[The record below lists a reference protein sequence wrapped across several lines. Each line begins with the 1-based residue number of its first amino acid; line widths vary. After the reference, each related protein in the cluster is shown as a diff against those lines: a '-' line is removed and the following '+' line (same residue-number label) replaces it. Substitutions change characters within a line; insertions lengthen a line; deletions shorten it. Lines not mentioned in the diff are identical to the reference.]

1 MKWSFIIQQKLKAA
15 LILSL
20 IMLVIILGT
29 MVSKN
34 NIKGI
39 DQSFSSIYK
48 DRLLPATTIIY
59 LTENLYNK
67 RLSLEK
73 YLLSETPVT
82 KRDIQ
87 GDLSGYDQNID
98 SLIKSFE
105 GTYLVEQEA
114 KSLVALKNRI
124 QEYVLLEKMIINLC
138 QAGHLSDG
146 KSLFEGAG
154 ANTFQRTI
162 LNLNELTAIQSH
174 VGQELITESKGNMA
188 SVHNIMAFQISI
200 AVVVGLII
208 LTLIKNSQI
217 ISKPK
222 VKKMKEQ
229 NFNLN

>member
-15 LILSL
+15 LVLCSL
-20 IMLVIILGT
+20 MVLIILGT
-29 MVSKN
+29 LLSSSSM
-34 NIKGI
+34 KGI
-39 DQSFSSIYK
+39 DKSVSSIYQ

-73 YLLSETPVT
+73 YLLSARPRFR
-82 KRDIQ
+82 KDIQ
-87 GDLSGYDQNID
+87 SSLTAYDANID

-105 GTYLVEQEA
+105 GTYLVEREA
-114 KSLVALKNRI
+114 HSLVALKNRI
-124 QEYVLLEKMIINLC
+124 KEYALLEEMIINLSES
-138 QAGHLSDG
+138 GRIDDG
-146 KSLFEGAG
+146 KNLFEGAG

-174 VGQELITESKGNMA
+174 VGQELIQESKGDMA
-188 SVHNIMAFQISI
+188 SVNAVMALQIMMAII
-200 AVVVGLII
+200 IGLII

-217 ISKPK
+217 IHQPR
-222 VKKMKEQ
+222 VKNVKEQ